1 MTEKIRH
8 INPDG
13 MMKSPAFSQAVMTQG
28 SGRTVYVGGQN
39 AVNQNGELVG
49 KGNLKEQT
57 RQVMENIR
65 MVLEACG
72 TTYANLVKLNIH
84 LLPGLNIAEAYQTAQ
99 TYFEGIPAPPAIT
112 VLFVAGLGHP
122 EYLLEVDAVAFI
134 PD

>member
-1 MTEKIRH
+1 MTEQIKH

-39 AVNQNGELVG
+39 AVNQSGELVG
-49 KGNLKEQT
+49 KGDVKMQT
-57 RQVMENIR
+57 QQVMENIQ
-65 MVLEACG
+65 MVLAACG
-72 TTYANLVKLNIH
+72 TTFANLVKLNIN
-84 LLPGLNIAEAYQTAQ
+84 LVPGLNVGEAYQTAQ
-99 TYFEGIPAPPAIT
+99 KFFEGIPAPPAIT
-112 VLFVAGLGHP
+112 VLFVAGLGKP

>member
-1 MTEKIRH
+1 MTEQIRH

-28 SGRTVYVGGQN
+28 SGRTIYVGGQN
-39 AVNQNGELVG
+39 AVNQRGELVG
-49 KGNLKEQT
+49 GVNLKEQT

-65 MVLEACG
+65 TVLEACG
-72 TTYANLVKLNIH
+72 TTFANVVKLNIN
-84 LLPGLNIAEAYQTAQ
+84 LVQGLDVGEAYQAAQ
-99 TYFEGIPAPPAIT
+99 PYFDGIPAPPAIT
-112 VLFVAGLGHP
+112 VLFVPRLGGA

>member
-1 MTEKIRH
+1 MTEKIKH

-13 MMKSPAFSQAVMTQG
+13 MMKSPAFSQAVMIHG
-28 SGRTVYVGGQN
+28 NGRTVYVGGQN
-39 AVNQNGELVG
+39 AVNSSGELVG
-49 KGNLKEQT
+49 KGDVKLQT

-65 MVLEACG
+65 LVLEACG
-72 TTYANLVKLNIH
+72 TTFANLVKMNINVVE
-84 LLPGLNIAEAYQTAQ
+84 GQNVGEAYQAAQ
-99 TYFEGIPAPPAIT
+99 EFFAGIPAPPAIT

>member
-1 MTEKIRH
+1 MTEQIKH

-39 AVNQNGELVG
+39 AVNQSGELVG
-49 KGNLKEQT
+49 KGDVKVQT
-57 RQVMENIR
+57 RQVMENIQ
-65 MVLEACG
+65 MILEACG
-72 TTYANLVKLNIH
+72 TTFANLVKLNIN
-84 LLPGLNIAEAYQTAQ
+84 LVPGLNVGEAYQVAQ
-99 TYFEGIPAPPAIT
+99 KFFEGIPAPPAIT
-112 VLFVAGLGHP
+112 VLFVAGLGKP